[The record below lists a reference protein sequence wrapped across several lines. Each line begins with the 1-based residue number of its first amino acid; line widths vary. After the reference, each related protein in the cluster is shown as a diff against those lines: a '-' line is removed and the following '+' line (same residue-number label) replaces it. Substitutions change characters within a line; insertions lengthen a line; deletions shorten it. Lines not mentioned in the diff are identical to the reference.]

1 MIFIT
6 SLAVLHR
13 LVGLE
18 CDGEHYYSTAESS
31 QAFLSRIYPTLCHV
45 NSTWFN

>member
-1 MIFIT
+1 MIFIAL
-6 SLAVLHR
+6 LAALYH

-18 CDGEHYYSTAESS
+18 CDGERYYLTAESS

-45 NSTWFN
+45 NSTWFS